1 MAGTAAVV
9 RLEDVHKTYRTGEVD
24 VHAVRGVSLEIARG
38 EFVAFMGSSGS
49 GKSTL
54 MNLLGCLDR
63 PTRGRYLLDG
73 FDVSGLDRDQLA
85 DIRNRKLGFVFQSF
99 NLLPRTSALENVEL
113 PLLYGEHRLTNAEL
127 GEKARK
133 VLATVG
139 LSGREDHHPSQL
151 SGGQQQ
157 RVAIARALIN
167 DPEVVLADEPTGNL
181 DSRTSLEIMDIFQK
195 LNERG
200 ITIVMVT
207 HETDIAAFAKRNIV
221 MRDGTVQTDQPS
233 RTTPD
238 CGKRNEEFGDQEMK
252 FESTFKIAFRAL
264 RRNKLRSVLT
274 ALGIIIGVGAVI
286 AMVSIG
292 NGAKA
297 QVEQQIASLGENV
310 ILIFSGSVTS
320 SGIRTGWGSAGT
332 LKIEDAEAI
341 RREVPGV
348 IAVSEEVI
356 STRQVSAGNQNWFT
370 RVYGE
375 SPEYFDIRQWPLSDG
390 ASFTGQDVRSSNKVC
405 VIGRTTASQ
414 VFGSED
420 PIGQVLRIQGVPFL
434 VTGVLTPKGLSPQG
448 TDQDD
453 IVIMPYTSA
462 MKRVIGGSTLRGINV
477 QVASPNDLAP
487 AQQQI
492 TELLRQRHNI
502 RAGRDDDFTVRNQ
515 QEIAETAT
523 ATSRIMAL
531 LLGAIAS
538 VSLIVGGIGIM
549 NIMLVSVTER
559 TREIGVRLAVGA
571 HGRDILT
578 QFLIEAV
585 TLSVIGGA
593 IGILLGLGA
602 SRMLSVFAHWP
613 TLISIPSIIAAFFVS
628 AAVGIFF
635 GFYPAREAARLD
647 PIEALRYE

>member
-1 MAGTAAVV
+1 MKV
-9 RLEDVHKTYRTGEVD
+9 E
-24 VHAVRGVSLEIARG
+24 
-38 EFVAFMGSSGS
+38 
-49 GKSTL
+49 STL
-54 MNLLGCLDR
+54 
-63 PTRGRYLLDG
+63 
-73 FDVSGLDRDQLA
+73 
-85 DIRNRKLGFVFQSF
+85 
-99 NLLPRTSALENVEL
+99 
-113 PLLYGEHRLTNAEL
+113 
-127 GEKARK
+127 
-133 VLATVG
+133 
-139 LSGREDHHPSQL
+139 
-151 SGGQQQ
+151 
-157 RVAIARALIN
+157 
-167 DPEVVLADEPTGNL
+167 
-181 DSRTSLEIMDIFQK
+181 
-195 LNERG
+195 
-200 ITIVMVT
+200 
-207 HETDIAAFAKRNIV
+207 
-221 MRDGTVQTDQPS
+221 
-233 RTTPD
+233 
-238 CGKRNEEFGDQEMK
+238 
-252 FESTFKIAFRAL
+252 KIAFRAL

-375 SPEYFDIRQWPLSDG
+375 SPEYFDIRQWPLSAG

-434 VTGVLTPKGLSPQG
+434 VTGLLTPKGLSPQG

-462 MKRVIGGSTLRGINV
+462 MKRVIGGSTLRGINI